1 MEILFNQDGSLLK
14 FVPNGSIQQG
24 NDGVDKIVVGVVGLD
39 YSNYQAVANFQ
50 LPNGDTTSK
59 IITESDT
66 IHYETSTY
74 PALSFYL
81 SSNETLFAGRLL
93 MSISFVNLNQTLF
106 TWTTTLIVNKTPF
119 NPDEVNITYSE
130 YNNLVKAIENKLV
143 SPYPETV
150 VVNHDDV
157 WDREGENYLEF
168 KLREYKGKCVKINLA
183 QMNLD
188 ENMEF
193 FGNNLAI
200 YLELPTGSITVA
212 ITQIDDSN
220 FDYNYLEVDSWA
232 FDVAYPYT
240 LLYSAN
246 HATNI
251 IGSKNIYIDLT
262 TPIVKIIVRTE
273 EN

>member
-14 FVPNGSIQQG
+14 FVPNRSIQQG
-24 NDGVDKIVVGVVGLD
+24 NDGVDKIVVGVVDLD
-39 YSNYQAVANFQ
+39 YSSYQAVANFQ

-66 IHYETSTY
+66 INYESSTY

-130 YNNLVKAIENKLV
+130 YNNLVRAIENKLV
-143 SPYPETV
+143 DPYPETV
-150 VVNHDDV
+150 QVNHDDV
-157 WDREGENYLEF
+157 WDRKEENYLEF
-168 KLREYKGKCVKINLA
+168 NLREYKGKCVKINLA
-183 QMNLD
+183 QMNRD
-188 ENMEF
+188 EGMEF
-193 FGNNLAI
+193 VDNNL
-200 YLELPTGSITVA
+200 LVNLLLPRESITVA

-220 FDYNYLEVDSWA
+220 FDYNYLEVDSWY
-232 FDVAYPYT
+232 FDTIYPNASV
-240 LLYSAN
+240 YSTN
-246 HATNI
+246 HATDI
-251 IGSKNIYIDLT
+251 IGIRNLYVDLT
-262 TPIVKIIVRTE
+262 TPIVKIVVRTE

>member
-24 NDGVDKIVVGVVGLD
+24 NDGVNKIVVGVVDLD
-39 YSNYQAVANFQ
+39 YSSYQAVANFQ

-66 IHYETSTY
+66 IYYESSTY

-143 SPYPETV
+143 DPFPETV
-150 VVNHDDV
+150 QVNHDDV
-157 WDREGENYLEF
+157 WDREEENYLEF
-168 KLREYKGKCVKINLA
+168 NLREYKGKCVKINLQ
-183 QMNLD
+183 QMNRD
-188 ENMEF
+188 EDMEF
-193 FGNNLAI
+193 VDNNL
-200 YLELPTGSITVA
+200 LVNLLLPTGSITVA

-220 FDYNYLEVDSWA
+220 FDYNYLEVDSWY
-232 FDVAYPYT
+232 FDTIYPNASV
-240 LLYSAN
+240 YSTN
-246 HATNI
+246 HATDV
-251 IGSKNIYIDLT
+251 IGVRNLYVDLT